1 MLTECLLIG
10 PSSDGS
16 RTLGIDAH
24 QRGQLVR
31 EVRPVGQDILL
42 IPGIPVLGSGE
53 KIPFAPVTVGVCQ
66 YEVVTQ
72 IDWITTLG
80 DEMVYLTIPVYR
92 LVTVKTGSPLQ
103 IPQYLPYPPKRLT
116 A

>member
-1 MLTECLLIG
+1 MLTDCLLIG
-10 PSSDGS
+10 PSSDSG
-16 RTLGIDAH
+16 RTLCIDTH
-24 QRGQLVR
+24 QGCQLIS
-31 EVRPVGQDILL
+31 EVRPVSQDILL
-42 IPGIPVLGSGE
+42 VPGIPVLGCGE

-66 YEVVTQ
+66 YEVVAQ
-72 IDWITTLG
+72 IDWITTPG
-80 DEMVYLTIPVYR
+80 DEMVYLTSPVYR

>member
-1 MLTECLLIG
+1 M
-10 PSSDGS
+10 S
-16 RTLGIDAH
+16 
-24 QRGQLVR
+24 
-31 EVRPVGQDILL
+31 QDILL
-42 IPGIPVLGSGE
+42 VPSIPMLGSCE

-66 YEVVTQ
+66 YEVVAQ
-72 IDWITTLG
+72 IDWITTPG
-80 DEMVYLTIPVYR
+80 DEMVYLTSPVYR